1 MNLPIL
7 YQDEYLVAIQK
18 PHNLFVHRTS
28 MGKDDEIFALQ
39 LLRDQIGKKV
49 NPIHRIDR
57 KTSGI
62 VLFSMDMEVHKAI
75 GIQFEDNLIEKE
87 YTALVRG
94 YTEDFGTIDYPLTN
108 LSGKVQ
114 EAVTEYE
121 TIERMEVNVPFGKF
135 KTSRYSI
142 VKVFPKTGRYHQIRK
157 HFAHIFH
164 PIIGDRPHG
173 CNKQNKLFLE
183 KWNMNDM
190 MLCATKLTFFHPVLE
205 TNINIESPLSKE
217 FLQCLKNL
225 NLS

>member
-1 MNLPIL
+1 M
-7 YQDEYLVAIQK
+7 
-18 PHNLFVHRTS
+18 
-28 MGKDDEIFALQ
+28 
-39 LLRDQIGKKV
+39 
-49 NPIHRIDR
+49 
-57 KTSGI
+57 
-62 VLFSMDMEVHKAI
+62 
-75 GIQFEDNLIEKE
+75 
-87 YTALVRG
+87 VRG
-94 YTEDFGTIDYPLTN
+94 FTENNRTIDYPLTN

-114 EAVTEYE
+114 EAITEFE
-121 TIERMEVNVPFGKF
+121 TMERMEVNVPFGKF